1 MNYLTTHPCLLGK
14 RSLNREEMNQK
25 MMIRNINR
33 KLILEK
39 LIEKHGYKCAYC
51 GIEMFG
57 NIYLD
62 HFYPITKYPEK
73 IADEDNYVLSCASC
87 NAIKRDISPINED
100 GKTIILFP
108 YSENY
113 KNEIQVEG
121 TGEAIGLTESA
132 KSTIHILRLN
142 RPILK
147 EYRMSHIDEYLEE
160 INDGEPPIDAYKE
173 SIKEIKVLSTVA
185 SGCTGTTQ
193 SYFNKMV
200 FGNLISVMELYLQK
214 VAVKLVK
221 ENEEYYW
228 KFVEGYKW
236 EGEKK
241 YKISEVKQLL
251 DELSLKVNEQL
262 VTILYHNIPLVENIF
277 KFFDIELFEND
288 VDKEYF
294 IKVINIRHDIVHRNG
309 RCKNEAEKYH
319 IISNE
324 MIQEL
329 IDKLD
334 NLVENIEKQ
343 LSDS

>member
-1 MNYLTTHPCLLGK
+1 
-14 RSLNREEMNQK
+14 MNQK
-25 MMIRNINR
+25 MMIKNRNK
-33 KLILEK
+33 KLILAK
-39 LIEKHGYKCAYC
+39 LIEKYGYKCAYC
-51 GIEMFG
+51 GVEMFG

-62 HFYPITKYPEK
+62 HFYPITKYPDK

-132 KSTIHILRLN
+132 KSTINTLQLN
-142 RPILK
+142 RPLLI
-147 EYRMSHIDEYLEE
+147 EYRMSHINEYLGE
-160 INDGEPPIDAYKE
+160 INDGELPIDVYKE
-173 SIKEIKVLSTVA
+173 SIQEIKELSTLA
-185 SGCTGTTQ
+185 SESAGTTQ
-193 SYFNKMV
+193 SYFNKMIY
-200 FGNLISVMELYLQK
+200 GNLISVMELYLQK
-214 VAVKLVK
+214 VAVKLVI
-221 ENEEYYW
+221 ENKEYYW

-241 YKISEVKQLL
+241 YKISEVRQLL

-277 KFFDIELFEND
+277 KLFEIVLFEND

-294 IKVINIRHDIVHRNG
+294 INVINTRHDIVHRNG
-309 RCKNEAEKYH
+309 RYKNKPERYH
-319 IISNE
+319 EISNE

-334 NLVENIEKQ
+334 NFVENIEKQ
-343 LSDS
+343 LSDIWTS